1 MSETQDE
8 IARRLLRIML
18 TGLGLEP
25 GQADGVGFSGHGT
38 LRGYYA
44 YTDVLA
50 ASLAAAGLAVADL
63 LETAGL
69 GRPDVHVDRLLA
81 SGWANHTVQ
90 AVGRSQ
96 NRPSPFR
103 IGGEYPTADGRWL
116 RITDANLRL
125 QQRMLAVLGQ
135 PRTVEAVAAEVR
147 RHDADVLEARILE
160 GGGAASASRTM
171 AEWAAH
177 PAGQAI
183 AAEPLVA
190 LETLG
195 KSDKSWRPT
204 PGRPLAGIRVLD
216 CTRAVAGPMATRLL
230 AGFGAEV
237 LRIDPIGYEEWDDR
251 DPTQLTL
258 GKRCARLDLASD
270 AGRQQFIDLLAET
283 DVFVHGFRPGVF
295 EQLGLGAEVRGRVRP
310 DLVEIVHNAYG
321 WTGPWANRR
330 GFDSTVYTSSG
341 LLVESMTRAGVMDPK
356 APGVTQHVVVDHGVG
371 QMEAASAIR
380 GLTRRL
386 LTGQGSRSKLSLAG
400 NTRLLGLTTAPDVP
414 VFEKPA
420 PEQFEERLY
429 NGTRGPL
436 RRLRSPIDVAGNPF
450 FWERP
455 GELYGSSTATWAGL
469 RL

>member
-1 MSETQDE
+1 MVETQDE
-8 IARRLLRIML
+8 TARRLLRIML
-18 TGLGLEP
+18 NGLGLDP
-25 GQADGVGFSGHGT
+25 GQADSVTFSGRGT

-63 LETAGL
+63 LEAAGL
-69 GRPDVHVDRLLA
+69 GRPRVQVDRLLA

-90 AVGRSQ
+90 AVNRSQ
-96 NRPSPFR
+96 KRESPFR

-125 QQRMLAVLGQ
+125 QQRMLAVLGG

-147 RHDADVLEARILE
+147 CHNADELEAQLLQ

-195 KSDKSWRPT
+195 ASTNGWRPT

-230 AGFGAEV
+230 GGFGAEV
-237 LRIDPIGYEEWDDR
+237 LRIDPPGYEEWDDR

-258 GKRCARLDLASD
+258 GKRCARMDLASD
-270 AGRQQFIDLLAET
+270 AGRRKFLDLLSES
-283 DVFVHGFRPGVF
+283 DIFVHGFRPGVF
-295 EQLGLGAEVRGRVRP
+295 DSLGLGADERERVCP
-310 DLVEIVHNAYG
+310 DLIEIVHNAYG
-321 WTGPWANRR
+321 WTGPWTQRR

-386 LTGQGSRSKLSLAG
+386 LSGRGSRSRLSLAG
-400 NTRLLGLTTAPDVP
+400 NTRLLGLTVAPNVP
-414 VFEKPA
+414 VFETPS
-420 PEQFEERLY
+420 PEQFEERIY

-436 RRLRSPIDVAGNPF
+436 RRLRSPIDIDGNPL

-455 GELYGSSTATWAGL
+455 GELYGSSAPTWAGL
-469 RL
+469 RI